1 MIDLPFTDD
10 MAYRFD
16 SLYQWLDRK
25 YRLAQIDVD
34 IAGKAFRIFKIA
46 NIDEVIEAVLEI
58 SQNPDEE
65 APYWAEIWPSA
76 LGLGQFVIREDRLSG
91 KSVLELG
98 SGLGIAGIAAR
109 EAGAAVVFSDIHDDA
124 LRMSELNFIVNFKSA
139 PMIQKLDW
147 RNPAV
152 AQKFDIILAADVAY
166 ETRLFW
172 PLIDTFNQILSPE
185 GEILLSEPN
194 RTIAKRFFE
203 MLDQEGF
210 EYQKYDEMV
219 AVNEMKTNISIYR
232 IVRK

>member
-58 SQNPDEE
+58 SQNPHEE

-109 EAGAAVVFSDIHDDA
+109 EAGVAVVFSDIHDDA